1 MNKDQIKV
9 GGEYQA
15 KVGQK
20 MTTVKVLRISDLADV
35 PPKGVNKGIMYYCL
49 NLTTNRECKFRGAT
63 GFSPTIASLFKS
75 AEVGTT
81 SEYAGIPEPIPTY
94 VDKENETEPNPPG
107 SFALLYGNPAPT
119 PSEKPTGMGAK
130 MAKTQAPVTVP
141 HIRLRALAGCGKTT
155 TLTEG
160 LKELRGYPVKI
171 TPSPQQRAVWDSIKL
186 SENPST
192 ICLVSF
198 GNAIVDELIERI
210 KPIEHTGVEAKTLHK
225 LGGAAIRKSFEL
237 LPGRDSING
246 FRVDNLLG
254 AIIGRDLREVKKFQP
269 ELVPA
274 VKELVKLCKVNL
286 RGLKPT
292 GGVMDNDYD
301 WDSCLEDLTH
311 YYDIDLGNHRSQIFD
326 LVPKVLRRCL
336 DIEKDKYIDFDDMPW
351 LPIALNL
358 PVYQY
363 DLLLVDEA
371 QDLNPCQHALCMKAG
386 KRILFC
392 GDEHQAIYGFTG
404 ADCDS
409 MDSLYDHLSHTAQ
422 TCITLMLNVT
432 RRCGKAIVGEA
443 QKFVPEFE
451 AHASNPEGKV
461 SYAVYKHADPN
472 KSYHHLV
479 EDGDM
484 CVCRVNAPL
493 VSQCFRFLKEGR
505 KAYIQGRDIGTGLI
519 KLIDKLMKDYIPLAE
534 EDEPEMTLAGEKC
547 HEILYLEDRLDE
559 WKELEIQAENRK
571 KNVSEPRII
580 AIQDKHLCLVTFLDG
595 VDSVSEMRQKILDI
609 FTDDTRDGIRLSS
622 VHKSKGLEANRVFI
636 LMPKGAEMPH
646 PMARTAWAK
655 KQELN
660 LKYVA
665 VTRAIHELIYVTED
679 K

>member
-1 MNKDQIKV
+1 MNQDQIKV

-20 MTTVKVLRISDLADV
+20 MTTVRVLRIKDLADV

-49 NLTTNRECKFRGAT
+49 NLSTNRECKFRGAM
-63 GFSPTIASLFKS
+63 GFSPTVASLFMEQHA
-75 AEVGTT
+75 AELSGKYDKM
-81 SEYAGIPEPIPTY
+81 SKIERMRKAAFLRSQAGEPSPDLPDPSPIPSG
-94 VDKENETEPNPPG
+94 K
-107 SFALLYGNPAPT
+107 
-119 PSEKPTGMGAK
+119 PSGMGARL
-130 MAKTQAPVTVP
+130 AKSHAPVTVP

-155 TLTEG
+155 TLVEG
-160 LKELRGYPVKI
+160 LKEMRGFPTKI
-171 TPSPQQRAVWDSIKL
+171 NPSPQQREVWDSLKL

-192 ICLVSF
+192 VCLVSF

-225 LGGAAIRKSFEL
+225 LGNAAIRKSFEL
-237 LPGRDSING
+237 LPGRDGING
-246 FRVDNLLG
+246 FRVDNLL
-254 AIIGRDLREVKKFQP
+254 ATIMGRDLREVKKFQP

-274 VKELVKLCKVNL
+274 VKDLVRLCKVNL
-286 RGLKPT
+286 KGLDPN
-292 GGVMDNDYD
+292 GGIMSVDSMYD
-301 WDSCLEDLTH
+301 WESCLDDLTH
-311 YYDIDLGNHRSQIFD
+311 YYDIDLGGHRTEIFS
-326 LVPKVLRRCL
+326 LVPKVLARCL
-336 DIEKDKYIDFDDMPW
+336 DVAKDKYVDFDDMPW

-358 PVYQY
+358 PIYQY

-371 QDLNPCQHALCMKAG
+371 QDLNACQHALCMRAG

-409 MDSLYDHLSHTAQ
+409 MDSLYDHLSNTAQ

-432 RRCGKAIVGEA
+432 RRCGKAIVEEA

-451 AHASNPEGKV
+451 AHDSNPEGKV
-461 SYAVYKHADPN
+461 SYAVYRHIDP
-472 KSYHHLV
+472 KQTYHHLV

-519 KLIDKLMKDYIPLAE
+519 KLITKLMKDYVPAE
-534 EDEPEMTLAGEKC
+534 EGDRGKLEL
-547 HEILYLEDRLDE
+547 LYLEERLDE

-571 KNVSEPRII
+571 KNPSEPRLI
-580 AIQDKHLCLVTFLDG
+580 AIQDKHLCLITFLEG
-595 VDSVSEMRQKILDI
+595 MASVDELRQKILDI
-609 FTDDTRDGIRLSS
+609 FTDDSREGIRLSS

-646 PMARTAWAK
+646 PMARTKWAK

-665 VTRAIHELIYVTED
+665 ITRAIHELVYVTED